1 MNSIVV
7 SKRVLLICFDSC
19 LGTCSKMSR
28 WTGMSACSLST
39 TVNEMISRF
48 FLFRRFYQFA
58 STLFADPKLGSWGDK
73 DFCMFLSSTAHKK
86 IMISIFF
93 FAFWEGFYQFA
104 PPPNTNSFKIR
115 YQRERGSRYVLFL
128 LLYIKIMISI
138 IVFFYYSWSSNV
150 YEK

>member
-39 TVNEMISRF
+39 TVNEMISKF
-48 FLFRRFYQFA
+48 FLLRRFYQFA

-93 FAFWEGFYQFA
+93 LLF
-104 PPPNTNSFKIR
+104 
-115 YQRERGSRYVLFL
+115 ERGFINL
-128 LLYIKIMISI
+128 LRLPKRTLLKLDTKGNEEVGMFF
-138 IVFFYYSWSSNV
+138 FFYCT
-150 YEK
+150 

>member
-39 TVNEMISRF
+39 TVNEMISKF

-93 FAFWEGFYQFA
+93 LLF
-104 PPPNTNSFKIR
+104 
-115 YQRERGSRYVLFL
+115 ERGFINL
-128 LLYIKIMISI
+128 LRLPIRTLLKLDTEGNEEVGMFF
-138 IVFFYYSWSSNV
+138 FFYCT
-150 YEK
+150 